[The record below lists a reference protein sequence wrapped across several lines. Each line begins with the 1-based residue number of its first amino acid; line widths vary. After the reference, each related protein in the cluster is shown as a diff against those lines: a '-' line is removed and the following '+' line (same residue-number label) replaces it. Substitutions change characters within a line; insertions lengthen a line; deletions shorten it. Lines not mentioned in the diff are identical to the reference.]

1 VRVRGEELGRDL
13 LAGPMGSRLGKKLV
27 GPKGHH
33 AEGRVGAFLF
43 FIPFPKPFLNIILNA
58 K

>member
-1 VRVRGEELGRDL
+1 MRGEKLGRDL

-43 FIPFPKPFLNIILNA
+43 FIPFLKPFLNIILNA